1 MVYSPQDVFADLTIP
16 VLGAQRVKIAGPDGT
31 LLPSLAVIGSGISAQ
46 TGGVCQLFNAMVD
59 HADVVTNTNELSY
72 AAGATCANTATGAGQ
87 YVTDGIQ
94 ADVTGNQMPFA
105 DMTLSMGIA
114 YTAQAGNL
122 EITPRLDYYY
132 RSDSFNTI
140 YNVEATKTPA
150 WDEINFSLDIV
161 PTDADWNIRFWVQNL
176 TDERNITGTGYTSD
190 SQSFTLT
197 AFVRE
202 PRSFGMSFGI
212 GF

>member
-1 MVYSPQDVFADLTIP
+1 MIYSPQAISVGGT
-16 VLGAQRVKIAGPDGT
+16 VVAGPDGT
-31 LLPSLAVIGSGISAQ
+31 LLPSVVSVGSGASAQ
-46 TGGVCQLFNAMVD
+46 TGGVCKLFNAMVQ
-59 HADVVTNTNELSY
+59 HADSVAGNGTGDANELAY
-72 AAGATCANTATGAGQ
+72 AANATCNNTSAGAGQ
-87 YVTDGIQ
+87 FVTDGLQ

-132 RSDSFNTI
+132 RSDSYNTI
-140 YNVEATKTPA
+140 YNIEATKTPA
-150 WDEINFSLDIV
+150 WDEINFSLNIV
-161 PTDADWNIRFWVQNL
+161 PTDADWNIRFWAQNL
-176 TDERNITGTGYTSD
+176 TDERNLTGTGYTAD

-212 GF
+212 NF

>member
-1 MVYSPQDVFADLTIP
+1 MEPLSCTVPGTGTQYHGTP
-16 VLGAQRVKIAGPDGT
+16 VKIAGPDGT
-31 LLPSLAVIGSGISAQ
+31 LLPSLAVIGSGTSAQ

-72 AAGATCANTATGAGQ
+72 AANETCANTVNGAGKF
-87 YVTDGIQ
+87 VTDGIQ

-105 DMTLSMGIA
+105 DMTLSMGIV

-132 RSDSFNTI
+132 RSETNASVFDIEQN
-140 YNVEATKTPA
+140 KLPA
-150 WDEINFSLDIV
+150 WDEVNFRLNIV
-161 PTDADWNIRFWVQNL
+161 PTNGDWRVVFYGQNL
-176 TDERNITGTGYTSD
+176 TDDRNITATALTNS
-190 SQSFTLT
+190 SQSFTNT

-202 PRSFGMSFGI
+202 PRSFGFQFGLD
-212 GF
+212 F